1 MLPDL
6 APLTIR
12 TAFEQSIGWFVET
25 VATIEAHEW
34 ELPGL
39 GEWTVR
45 ELVGHAS
52 RAITT
57 VDQYLDTP
65 AEHITLVGP
74 LAYWRTLF
82 GSGLVD
88 HAAVAERG
96 RQAAVTLGD
105 DPVATVW
112 ALADELLNRLAT
124 VPDDA
129 MLGVAG
135 TGISLV
141 DYLPSRIIELVVHT
155 LDLRRA
161 LGRELDAPVLAT
173 DAAVSLLVAFGD
185 PATVLLALLGR
196 GGNLFG

>member
-12 TAFEQSIGWFVET
+12 TAFEQAIGWFVET
-25 VATIEAHEW
+25 VAGIEPHEW
-34 ELPGL
+34 AGPGL
-39 GEWTVR
+39 GEWNVR
-45 ELVGHAS
+45 ELVGHTS

-65 AEHITLVGP
+65 AERATLVGP
-74 LAYWRTLF
+74 LAYWRTMF
-82 GSGLVD
+82 GAGLVD
-88 HAAVAERG
+88 HDAVAERG
-96 RQAAVTLGD
+96 RQAGVTLGD

-112 ALADELLNRLAT
+112 ALADSLLNRLAGVT
-124 VPDDA
+124 DDA
-129 MLGVAG
+129 LLGVAG
-135 TGISLV
+135 AGITLV
-141 DYLPSRIIELVVHT
+141 DYLPSRIIELDVHT

-161 LGRELDAPVLAT
+161 LGRDLDAPVLAA

-196 GGNLFG
+196 GGNLFA